1 MYLAVVSNQTV
12 WDGLSYPQT
21 SVSPVIGFIGFGLAL
36 QDAGGNVLYVCIRTI
51 ATIVG
56 GGMGLLALY
65 LTYFSNGSTFESS
78 TTKGATMVVYVTM
91 FMSPAV
97 YFFRGPAWSA
107 KYKGLL
113 IGGNMLAFVAT
124 AGFHQDEV
132 LPKTLGYMI
141 LNMLIGLT
149 WASVVAHIIF
159 PIIKG
164 RKVVEMTNETITM
177 LAQATH
183 AAVQQLDVKA
193 SMDDVMK
200 NPDLNHEELEDPLG
214 KYIIPIGNNI
224 IKCKTMLIS
233 TVPTEIDLYKWP
245 ITRFPVNDYSAMAS
259 LNRQYLSIYGTL
271 LDLIKT
277 RNVSGNRKVLQKGR
291 PLIRNLSEE
300 ITKSSEFIVGVLNG
314 IHSYEQ
320 SKLYLEDIRDAL
332 IPIIDVLNKPL
343 DQEKASLT
351 QGGSRSVLFTFMI
364 MGLRVLQWYLV
375 AADIQTWFEPSR
387 EHLLSDYQEQFREI
401 ILPVRGLLLSSSL
414 WRSPSRADSS
424 KQAYSIRP
432 TSFRKGIQS
441 FKHHREDR
449 FSRIMRRYIH
459 QMGLRPRFLKPVLQ
473 QTIAICVAMTL
484 HVCNASYN
492 ALRGHTS
499 WILITVWV
507 MSSQSTAGAVTL
519 KAVNRVCGTFMAGAC
534 CYVIIYL
541 VYLLNGLSYDNRAPK
556 YVFMSLIYPFFLAW
570 IQKGMLESDP
580 QYTYAWYVMKLTLP
594 IIVLS
599 GYIDDTPNP
608 ETAAW
613 RLLCILI
620 GIGIEFVVKFFIYY
634 RESAITARHEIQRAC
649 KGLFYLSKESAH
661 LLHSKSSP
669 KPSSKHF
676 LHIPP
681 HTSGIEVSGL
691 ILELADLEKMII
703 FEDKIANYTCLH
715 VFDRATITAVTLHEI
730 RYRLRVLLNRF
741 LSISYIKNS
750 LSILDSRLGVTWEG
764 FHSNLDYILG
774 TLVPESLLQ
783 LSLFAGPKS
792 PNPKVYQSSMNK
804 CAQAIQGVE
813 DEVVQLRTSMLQVIW
828 EEDQHDVLT
837 ETVSVAFA
845 NILSALVSAMWGFHK
860 SISFEESGKD
870 GIEMDEITSV

>member
-1 MYLAVVSNQTV
+1 MYLAVVSNETV
-12 WDGLSYPQT
+12 WNSLSYPQT

-36 QDAGGNVLYVCIRTI
+36 QDAGGNVLYVCVRTI

-78 TTKGATMVVYVTM
+78 TTKGATMVAYVTL

-107 KYKGLL
+107 RYKGLL

-149 WASVVAHIIF
+149 WASIVAHIVF

-164 RKVVEMTNETITM
+164 RIVVQMTSETITM

-183 AAVQQLDVKA
+183 AAVQQLDVKP
-193 SMDDVMK
+193 SMDDAIK
-200 NPDLNHEELEDPLG
+200 DSDLNGENVEDLLD

-245 ITRFPVNDYSAMAS
+245 ITRFPVNDYSAIAS

-271 LDLIKT
+271 LDLIRT
-277 RNVSGNRKVLQKGR
+277 SNVSANRKVLQNGR
-291 PLIRNLSEE
+291 PLIRSLSEE

-314 IHSYEQ
+314 VYSYEQ
-320 SKLYLEDIRDAL
+320 SKSHLEDIQNAL
-332 IPIIDVLNKPL
+332 APIIDTLNKPL
-343 DQEKASLT
+343 DQEKTSLT

-387 EHLLSDYQEQFREI
+387 EHALSEYQEEFREV
-401 ILPVRGLLLSSSL
+401 ILPVRRLLLSSSL
-414 WRSPSRADSS
+414 WRSPSRADSA
-424 KQAYSIRP
+424 KQSHSVHP

-441 FKHHREDR
+441 FKHHRQDR
-449 FSRIMRRYIH
+449 FSRIIRRFIQH
-459 QMGLRPRFLKPVLQ
+459 MGLRPRFLKPVLQ
-473 QTIAICVAMTL
+473 QGLAICVAMTL
-484 HVCNASYN
+484 HVCNTSYD

-534 CYVIIYL
+534 CYVIIYV

-556 YVFMSLIYPFFLAW
+556 YIFMSLIYPFFLAW
-570 IQKGMLESDP
+570 IQKGMLESAP

-620 GIGIEFVVKFFIYY
+620 GIGIEFVVKFLIYY

-661 LLHSKSSP
+661 LLQSKSSP

-703 FEDKIANYTCLH
+703 FEDKIAKYTCLH
-715 VFDRATITAVTLHEI
+715 VFDRATITAATLHEI

-750 LSILDSRLGVTWEG
+750 LSILDSRLGVTWED
-764 FHSNLDYILG
+764 FHSNLDHILG
-774 TLVPESLLQ
+774 TLVPEALLQ

-792 PNPKVYQSSMNK
+792 QNSKVYLSNMNK
-804 CAQAIQGVE
+804 CAQVIQDVE
-813 DEVVQLRTSMLQVIW
+813 NEVVQLRASMLCVIW
-828 EEDQHDVLT
+828 DEQQHDVLT

-845 NILSALVSAMWGFHK
+845 NILSALVSALWGFHK
-860 SISFEESGKD
+860 SISFQENDKNS
-870 GIEMDEITSV
+870 IEMNGIPSV